1 MTVPCDKQ
9 PMFDVLITGQST
21 TNKKLDNI
29 QETLTLLAVQ
39 GEKVSALEKKSLDI
53 EGRVRKIEDQPRK
66 FLVWCGGVISVV
78 VAAWVTYQLNF

>member
-9 PMFDVLITGQST
+9 PMFDILIASDKKAHEKLDRIST
-21 TNKKLDNI
+21 TLQI
-29 QETLTLLAVQ
+29 LAVQ
-39 GEKVSALEKKSLDI
+39 GEKVSTLEKKSLDI

-78 VAAWVTYQLNF
+78 VAAWMIYRLNF